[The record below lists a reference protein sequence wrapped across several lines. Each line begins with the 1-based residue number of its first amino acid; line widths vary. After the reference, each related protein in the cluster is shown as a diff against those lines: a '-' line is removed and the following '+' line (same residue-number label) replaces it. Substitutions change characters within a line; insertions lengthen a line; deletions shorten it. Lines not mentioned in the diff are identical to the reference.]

1 MFQLFRD
8 PFTLWLE
15 SQHQVP
21 EVYQPAGFL
30 GRPPVG
36 WKITVG
42 QSTLIYRV
50 PVETPQTLIIVLF
63 EKQQGRR
70 GLRSP
75 FRDIVRFISLVK
87 RSGVNI
93 QQIQGHIEATGDR
106 PADSLENEKIAAFY
120 KRYLGVNQLYVQNEV
135 EWVGG
140 DLGTYVP
147 PLAAERD
154 WLKQQIPAS

>member
-15 SQHQVP
+15 SQHHVP

-63 EKQQGRR
+63 ERQQGRT

-75 FRDIVRFISLVK
+75 FRDIVRFISMVK
-87 RSGVNI
+87 RSGVDI
-93 QQIQGHIEATGDR
+93 QRIQGHVEATGDR

-120 KRYLGVNQLYVQNEV
+120 KRYLGVKLLHVQNEV

-140 DLGTYVP
+140 DLSPYVP

-154 WLKQQIPAS
+154 WLRQQASES